1 MTMTRLSSYGNGHGH
16 SIRIR
21 RSTPLSSRQQQNTH
35 PWRNGHFPDV
45 EVGGHVMLSS
55 EEHLLVLDVSVTA
68 TEALGNMMLLLL

>member
-21 RSTPLSSRQQQNTH
+21 RSTPLSSLQQQNTH

-45 EVGGHVMLSS
+45 EVGGHAMLSS
-55 EEHLLVLDVSVTA
+55 EEHLLVLDVSVSVT
-68 TEALGNMMLLLL
+68 TDGNIMLL